1 MKFHDPT
8 EFKREAD
15 QQQQLNQQQQQPP
28 NQPQQQQLNQQQQ
41 QPPNQPHASEGGS
54 HAHKHGI
61 GEVGDAE

>member
-1 MKFHDPT
+1 MSFTADTVKFHDPT

-15 QQQQLNQQQQQPP
+15 Q
-28 NQPQQQQLNQQQQ
+28 PQQVNQQQQ

-61 GEVGDAE
+61 GEVADTE